1 MEDITHLSN
10 TILLPIVVQVYG
22 FHEFHRES
30 EKLKNKKFESP
41 QRRKQQKRLS
51 GKIYREIIITHTAW
65 AHSVKH
71 LRWSLLR
78 TWLNIF
84 VKSSILGADYM
95 VDNFSQGWNFKLL
108 NRDDGISS
116 RMLSDNNRIRI
127 VCKNFITVNRA
138 EIFIACKRVENN
150 HVINN

>member
-1 MEDITHLSN
+1 MEEITHLSN

-22 FHEFHRES
+22 FTENRKSWKIKNLNHHKEES
-30 EKLKNKKFESP
+30 NKNGWVEKFTERS
-41 QRRKQQKRLS
+41 LS
-51 GKIYREIIITHTAW
+51 RTQHGHIQNT
-65 AHSVKH
+65 VKH

-78 TWLNIF
+78 TRLNIF
-84 VKSSILGADYM
+84 AKSSILGADYM

-127 VCKNFITVNRA
+127 VCKNFITVNQA